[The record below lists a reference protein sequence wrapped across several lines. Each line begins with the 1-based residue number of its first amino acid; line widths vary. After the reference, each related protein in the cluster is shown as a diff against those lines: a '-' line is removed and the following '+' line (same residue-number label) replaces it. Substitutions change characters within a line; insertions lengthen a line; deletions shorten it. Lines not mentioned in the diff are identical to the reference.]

1 MTKEEE
7 EAIVRPTRSV
17 LNSPTE
23 AIEYVSVKLISSS
36 LTQTAG
42 LVSLSVCER
51 RTLNADF
58 LMLSF
63 GNIFSHENSPLL
75 IKSWV

>member
-1 MTKEEE
+1 MTKGKK
-7 EAIVRPTRSV
+7 EAMARPTLSV
-17 LNSPTE
+17 LIYSTL
-23 AIEYVSVKLISSS
+23 AIENVSVKLISAS
-36 LTQTAG
+36 LTQTSG
-42 LVSLSVCER
+42 PVSLSVWER

-63 GNIFSHENSPLL
+63 GNIFSHENSALL